1 MNPQQ
6 KQGCDGLQVCKKCSR
21 YRCEDMTYGHCHLD
35 GYDNY
40 CHGSCQPNLPHRTRM
55 TDTQKELLAYAA
67 FLGFCY
73 WLDGKTGVL
82 AGALGLALR
91 EALKKTI

>member
-1 MNPQQ
+1 
-6 KQGCDGLQVCKKCSR
+6 
-21 YRCEDMTYGHCHLD
+21 
-35 GYDNY
+35 
-40 CHGSCQPNLPHRTRM
+40 M